1 MDEKDKNLLIR
12 AYKSEKNP
20 VTRDRIHAVCMIKI
34 NGLEPSKVAS
44 LYYRDQRTIDEWIRR
59 FDEDGLAGLNDRP
72 RSGRPPK
79 VGLEQ
84 IEGIVAG
91 EGGVTTPR
99 KLGNDI
105 HRKFK
110 VKYHVTNVRKIMRRL
125 GMSAKAS
132 QKVHAGRPAMEEI
145 RKWQQGTKTRIAR
158 LESTGFVTVV
168 LDEAIFVNDPDRG
181 VKYWSPRGAPVV
193 TSYKGSHDRVV
204 AYGALATDGR
214 QFVRTY
220 GEFNKETFL
229 KYLRALIRHFGR
241 VTLILD
247 NAPQHK
253 ALIVREYLEGKPGVR
268 IIWLP
273 RATPELSVV
282 EEYWHQSKRDL
293 LVSEYY
299 STVVHM
305 RRALSEYFR
314 TARPKLDAMKFIN
327 RRSLLCK
334 NF

>member
-20 VTRDRIHAVCMIKI
+20 VTKDRIHAVCMIKI
-34 NGLEPSKVAS
+34 NGLEPSTVAS
-44 LYYRDQRTIDEWIRR
+44 LCYRDQRTIDEWIRR

-72 RSGRPPK
+72 RPGRPPK
-79 VGLEQ
+79 VRLEK
-84 IEGIVAG
+84 IGDMVAE

-99 KLGNDI
+99 NLGNGI

-110 VKYHVTNVRKIMRRL
+110 VRYHMTNIRKIMHRL

-132 QKVHAGRPAMEEI
+132 QKVHAGRAGMDEI
-145 RKWQQGTKTRIAR
+145 RKWQRGTKARIAR
-158 LESTGFVTVV
+158 LEPRGFVTAV
-168 LDEAIFVNDPDRG
+168 LDEAIFVNDPDKG
-181 VKYWSPRGAPVV
+181 IKYWSQKGMPVV
-193 TSYKGSHDRVV
+193 TAYKGSHDRVV
-204 AYGALATDGR
+204 AYGALTTDGR

-220 GEFNKETFL
+220 GKFDKETFL
-229 KYLRALIRHFGR
+229 KYLKALIRHFGK

-253 ALIVREYLEGKPGVR
+253 ARIVRECLEGRPNVR

-273 RATPELSVV
+273 KATPELSVV

-299 STVVHM
+299 S
-305 RRALSEYFR
+305 R
-314 TARPKLDAMKFIN
+314 
-327 RRSLLCK
+327 
-334 NF
+334 